1 MTRAE
6 LWNESNGLMDLKD
19 ARHHD
24 NNVMSRS
31 IISTLIDVWHD
42 TYIVV
47 CSCTGSIMYV
57 TVVVFGGIVE
67 VAHRFDYMNNFFT
80 VS

>member
-1 MTRAE
+1 
-6 LWNESNGLMDLKD
+6 MDLKD
-19 ARHHD
+19 ARHHGH
-24 NNVMSRS
+24 NVMSRS
-31 IISTLIDVWHD
+31 IISTVIDVWHD

-57 TVVVFGGIVE
+57 TVVVFGGIV
-67 VAHRFDYMNNFFT
+67 AAAYRSHYMANFFT